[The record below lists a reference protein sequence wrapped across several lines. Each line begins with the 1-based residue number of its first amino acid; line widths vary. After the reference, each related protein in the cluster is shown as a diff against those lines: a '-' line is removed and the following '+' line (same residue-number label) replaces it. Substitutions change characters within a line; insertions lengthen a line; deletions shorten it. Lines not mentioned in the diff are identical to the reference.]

1 MAFVNKLLLDD
12 IWDHLQDIQ
21 ILFYWKKKTKPTQL
35 YFMKLHA
42 REKKNNFKLFEKD
55 YEGTKLRRQI
65 HENKR
70 GWKLKQ

>member
-1 MAFVNKLLLDD
+1 MNSFLLKN
-12 IWDHLQDIQ
+12 
-21 ILFYWKKKTKPTQL
+21 KKKANATLFHEVTSKG
-35 YFMKLHA
+35 
-42 REKKNNFKLFEKD
+42 KKNNYKPFENN

>member
-1 MAFVNKLLLDD
+1 M
-12 IWDHLQDIQ
+12 
-21 ILFYWKKKTKPTQL
+21 QL
-35 YFMKLHA
+35 YFMKLQA
-42 REKKNNFKLFEKD
+42 KEKKNNYKPFVKN